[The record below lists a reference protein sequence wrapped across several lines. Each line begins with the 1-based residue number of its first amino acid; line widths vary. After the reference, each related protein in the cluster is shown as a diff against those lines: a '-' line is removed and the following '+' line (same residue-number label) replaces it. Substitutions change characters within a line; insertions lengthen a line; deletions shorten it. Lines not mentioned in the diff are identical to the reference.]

1 MQDSILT
8 EKLNIKLNNL
18 NGIFQII
25 SVNLATAFAGY
36 FIKRLNAS
44 DNLVSVFNSIPAY
57 FSIAAIL
64 LSAPIFLSCKNK
76 KKITAISFF
85 ITRFFYLLMAL
96 VPFLDSKYRAVV
108 FVILYGAS
116 NFPGSVA
123 NFLWQSFFADIFK
136 PSIRARVLSVRN
148 SLSSVAGTI
157 TTLIAGLFLYKLSN
171 TRQELIHYYQFI
183 FLAAFI
189 IGIIE
194 VITLLMHKNNPYS
207 NYSEITTDN
216 TKLTFGFLKEM
227 IAHKEYLIFIICV
240 IVFHFSWQMGW
251 SLFLIDEVDVL
262 HSNEL
267 WSGIISTVNSAFM
280 VIGYIYWRK
289 FVEKRGNSLGIALS
303 SIGTA
308 LCPIFYAMS
317 TKIYHV
323 AIFTALIGFTYS
335 GVQLILLNT
344 LFETSPRENRT
355 SYIVIYNL
363 ATNITLLFAPWVGL
377 EIYKLSTLYTALLI
391 VGGFRF
397 LAVFLFFIRSIK
409 IKNNKSIIKNI
420 N

>member
-1 MQDSILT
+1 MQESTST

-18 NGIFQII
+18 NGTFQII

-44 DNLVSVFNSIPAY
+44 DNLVSLFNSIPGY

-64 LSAPIFLSCKNK
+64 FSAPIFLSCKNK
-76 KKITAISFF
+76 KKVTALAFL

-96 VPFLDSKYRAVV
+96 VPFLEPKYRAVV
-108 FVILYGAS
+108 FVILYGAC
-116 NFPGSVA
+116 NFPGSIA
-123 NFLWQSFFADIFK
+123 TFLWQSFFADIFK
-136 PSIRARVLSVRN
+136 PSIRARVLSLRN

-171 TRQELIHYYQFI
+171 TKQELIHYYQFI
-183 FLAAFI
+183 FFAAFI

-194 VITLLMHKNNPYS
+194 VITLLMHKNNLSS
-207 NYSEITTDN
+207 NYNEITTEN
-216 TKLTFGFLKEM
+216 AKLTPGFIKEM
-227 IAHKEYLIFIICV
+227 HTHKEYVIFIICV

-267 WSGIISTVNSAFM
+267 WSGVISTVNSAFM

-289 FVEKRGNSLGIALS
+289 FVEKRGNSLGIAIS
-303 SIGTA
+303 AIGTA
-308 LCPIFYAMS
+308 LCPILYAMS

-355 SYIVIYNL
+355 SYIALYNL

-377 EIYKLSTLYTALLI
+377 KIYKITSLSTALLI

-397 LAVFLFFIRSIK
+397 FSVFLFFIRSIK
-409 IKNNKSIIKNI
+409 GTHTN
-420 N
+420 